1 MNTRRYPRTMTGT
14 DAAFPK
20 DPAYIASI
28 THYRK
33 PRNGDGDMAVMLT
46 CLLCLV
52 FLVLLLVVEAL

>member
-33 PRNGDGDMAVMLT
+33 PRNGDTAVTWACVLG
-46 CLLCLV
+46 LV
-52 FLVLLLVVEAL
+52 FLIGLLIVEAL